1 LIETYIQMKRDRMK
15 DNDLVRECLKG
26 NVEFYRHLMDRYRDY
41 VMAVAL
47 NVLMNYEDA
56 QDVCQEAFLKAYR
69 NLDKFDLQK
78 NFKNWFYSLLYNCC
92 LDHLRQR
99 KRFFNM
105 LGKFRTETRIDD
117 VPESP
122 NPAFSQWE
130 EFKLLRH
137 LSPRERITIYL
148 WSQEGYTGPEIA
160 SVLGCSHKTAHVYLY
175 KAREKL
181 KALLKEKKN
190 GKL

>member
-1 LIETYIQMKRDRMK
+1 MIETYIQMKRDKMK

-26 NVEFYRHLMDRYRDY
+26 NVEVYRHLMDRYRDY

-47 NVLMNYEDA
+47 NILMNYEDA
-56 QDVCQEAFLKAYR
+56 LDVCQEAFLKAYR

-78 NFKNWFYSLLYNCC
+78 NFKNWFYSLVYNCC

-99 KRFFNM
+99 KRFFKM
-105 LGKFRTETRIDD
+105 LGKFRIETRTDD
-117 VPESP
+117 FSESP

-130 EFKLLRH
+130 GFRLLSH

-148 WSQEGYTGPEIA
+148 WSQEGYTGSEIA

-175 KAREKL
+175 RAREKL

-190 GKL
+190 G